1 MLQVPS
7 KEWWYPHD
15 FMQEHPSH
23 PLFVGY
29 EASARLSEL
38 AKYYPEMIESKKEGK
53 YTVRKLVRN
62 GIYLCYERLP
72 IELKVLLMD
81 YKSKREINLTLF

>member
-1 MLQVPS
+1 MRDTPS
-7 KEWWYPHD
+7 KEWWYPQD

-38 AKYYPEMIESKKEGK
+38 AKLYPEMIESKKDGK
-53 YTVRKLVRN
+53 YTVRKLVWSKVH
-62 GIYLCYERLP
+62 LCYQRMP

-81 YKSKREINLTLF
+81 CLKADKNLTLF